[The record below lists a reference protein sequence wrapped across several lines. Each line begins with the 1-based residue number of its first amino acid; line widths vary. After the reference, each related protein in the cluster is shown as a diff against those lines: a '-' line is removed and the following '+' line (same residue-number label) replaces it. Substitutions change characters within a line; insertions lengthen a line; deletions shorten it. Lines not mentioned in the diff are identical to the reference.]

1 MNFDSLKSSIF
12 QLSTDKNFDEATR
25 LLEKMIFGISR
36 AEFIPII
43 IEIGSIP
50 ECIQIDSSAEKLYS
64 KASEIVLARCF
75 QELGLASQ
83 VIKTRSNCAD
93 VIAKSRHHDYS
104 LVADAK
110 SFRLSRT
117 AKNQKDFKVESMV
130 SWKGD
135 NDFAVLACPYFQY
148 PRKASQIYTQA
159 LDGNVLLF
167 SWEHLSFLIK
177 NKIVEN
183 DCRNLASIWNMS
195 HVLASKYTRADKK
208 IVFLN
213 QQDELLCKDICTDIN
228 KLVLSLSQSRDLIVK
243 RGNMEIDFFNESIE
257 EIKHYSHEKA
267 IAELIRY
274 SKLNEKSDA
283 VSSYM
288 DYLVRWEYGC

>member
-1 MNFDSLKSSIF
+1 
-12 QLSTDKNFDEATR
+12 
-25 LLEKMIFGISR
+25 
-36 AEFIPII
+36 
-43 IEIGSIP
+43 
-50 ECIQIDSSAEKLYS
+50 
-64 KASEIVLARCF
+64 
-75 QELGLASQ
+75 
-83 VIKTRSNCAD
+83 
-93 VIAKSRHHDYS
+93 
-104 LVADAK
+104 
-110 SFRLSRT
+110 
-117 AKNQKDFKVESMV
+117 
-130 SWKGD
+130 
-135 NDFAVLACPYFQY
+135 
-148 PRKASQIYTQA
+148 
-159 LDGNVLLF
+159 
-167 SWEHLSFLIK
+167 
-177 NKIVEN
+177 
-183 DCRNLASIWNMS
+183 MS

-213 QQDELLCKDICTDIN
+213 QQDELLCKDICADIN

>member
-1 MNFDSLKSSIF
+1 
-12 QLSTDKNFDEATR
+12 
-25 LLEKMIFGISR
+25 
-36 AEFIPII
+36 
-43 IEIGSIP
+43 
-50 ECIQIDSSAEKLYS
+50 
-64 KASEIVLARCF
+64 
-75 QELGLASQ
+75 
-83 VIKTRSNCAD
+83 
-93 VIAKSRHHDYS
+93 
-104 LVADAK
+104 
-110 SFRLSRT
+110 
-117 AKNQKDFKVESMV
+117 MV

-135 NDFAVLACPYFQY
+135 NDYAVLVCPYFQY

-167 SWEHLSFLIK
+167 SWEHLSFLIT

-183 DCRNLASIWNMS
+183 ERRNFASIWNLS

-213 QQDELLCKDICTDIN
+213 QQDELLCKDICTDIT

-243 RGNMEIDFFNESIE
+243 RGYMEIDFFNESIE

>member
-1 MNFDSLKSSIF
+1 MDFDSLKSSIL
-12 QLSTDKNFDEATR
+12 QLSTDKNFDEATC
-25 LLEKMIFGISR
+25 LLEKIIFDISK

-43 IEIGSIP
+43 IEIGCIP

-83 VIKTRSNCAD
+83 VIKIRSNCAD
-93 VIAKSRHHDYS
+93 VIARSRHHNYS

-135 NDFAVLACPYFQY
+135 NDYAVLACPYFQY

-177 NKIVEN
+177 NSIIEN
-183 DCRNLASIWNMS
+183 ESRNLVSIWNMS
-195 HVLASKYTRADKK
+195 HVLASRYTRADKK

-213 QQDELLCKDICTDIN
+213 QQ
-228 KLVLSLSQSRDLIVK
+228 
-243 RGNMEIDFFNESIE
+243 
-257 EIKHYSHEKA
+257 
-267 IAELIRY
+267 
-274 SKLNEKSDA
+274 
-283 VSSYM
+283 
-288 DYLVRWEYGC
+288 

>member
-1 MNFDSLKSSIF
+1 MNYDSLKSSIL
-12 QLSTDKNFDEATR
+12 QLSTDQNFDEATS
-25 LLEKMIFGISR
+25 LLNKLISGISKT
-36 AEFIPII
+36 ELIPII
-43 IEIGSIP
+43 IEMGSIP

-75 QELGLASQ
+75 QELGLSAQ

-93 VIAKSRHHDYS
+93 VIAKSKYHGYS

-135 NDFAVLACPYFQY
+135 NDYAVLACPYFQY
-148 PRKASQIYTQA
+148 PRKVSQIYTQA

-167 SWEHLSFLIK
+167 SWEHLAFLIK
-177 NKIVEN
+177 NRIIEN
-183 DCRNLASIWNMS
+183 ESISLSSVWNMS
-195 HVLASKYTRADKK
+195 NELARNYTRADRK

-213 QQDELLCKDICTDIN
+213 QQDELLCKSVGVSIN
-228 KLVLSLSQSRDLIVK
+228 KLISSLSLSRDLIVK
-243 RGNMEIDFFNESIE
+243 RGKLEVDYFQESIE
-257 EIKHYSHEKA
+257 TIKGYSHEKA
-267 IAELIRY
+267 ISELIRY
-274 SKLNEKSDA
+274 SKLNEKTDA

-288 DYLVRWEYGC
+288 DYLTRWEYGC